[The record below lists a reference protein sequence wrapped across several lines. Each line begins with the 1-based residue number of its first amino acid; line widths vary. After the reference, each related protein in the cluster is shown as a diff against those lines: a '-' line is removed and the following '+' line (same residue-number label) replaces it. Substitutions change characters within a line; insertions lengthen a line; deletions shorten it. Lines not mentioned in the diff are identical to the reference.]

1 MILSPSFYVPLVYMF
16 FSQLFYVPL
25 SFQLGEG
32 GGSGGRRCLV
42 TFQCQGVLLIWI
54 IVGQGPIALVVG
66 AGGGCLDFLSLVCL
80 FSFLSPTLEAP
91 I

>member
-1 MILSPSFYVPLVYMF
+1 MILSPSFYVPLVYMI

-25 SFQLGEG
+25 CIQLGG
-32 GGSGGRRCLV
+32 RGGRVMRRCWV
-42 TFQCQGVLLIWI
+42 DFQCQGVLLIWI